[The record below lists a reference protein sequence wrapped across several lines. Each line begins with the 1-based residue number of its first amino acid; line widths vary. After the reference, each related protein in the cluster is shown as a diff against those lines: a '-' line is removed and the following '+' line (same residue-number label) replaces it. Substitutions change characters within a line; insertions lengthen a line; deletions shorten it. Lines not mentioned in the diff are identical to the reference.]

1 MAAGITG
8 QQKLRARTGPV
19 PACGLSY
26 AGRCPPV
33 TKTRAAFALKR
44 TTTGTAHVGLLET
57 CMSHEW
63 VAGERQPTE
72 SLARLDQ
79 TTRGFLRL
87 QRP

>member
-1 MAAGITG
+1 MGSGTAM
-8 QQKLRARTGPV
+8 LRRRCTSPADLVRINRT
-19 PACGLSY
+19 
-26 AGRCPPV
+26 GRCPPV

-79 TTRGFLRL
+79 TTREFLRL